1 MMHSPIAVVVPA
13 FNEEEVIAG
22 TLEHLLSDARA
33 GEFQV
38 TVVCN
43 GCHDQTAKAAREVA
57 GDIKVIELA
66 EASKTAAINAGLRGV
81 RSSKIVLLDSDIRI
95 STDDCRALADA
106 LDRPGIEAAIGHMDI
121 NDSGCAR
128 SVKAFYRIWIR
139 HPYVRNGKFAAAFA
153 ISRNAIEKIGE
164 LPKVIADDTY
174 LKRMIPSDR
183 VAVVDSVYFRVN
195 VPKDI
200 ATLIRVRSRVRRG
213 NRQLAQ
219 VAPRSQSSQGDRQGN
234 FLFSVC
240 RQPSMWRD
248 IPAYLLVTIAARIL
262 ALKTTTVWERD
273 VTTRQAVTD

>member
-57 GDIKVIELA
+57 GDIKVIELV

-183 VAVVDSVYFRVN
+183 VAVVDSVHFRVN

-240 RQPSMWRD
+240 RQPSMWRN

-262 ALKTTTVWERD
+262 ALKTTTVWQRD